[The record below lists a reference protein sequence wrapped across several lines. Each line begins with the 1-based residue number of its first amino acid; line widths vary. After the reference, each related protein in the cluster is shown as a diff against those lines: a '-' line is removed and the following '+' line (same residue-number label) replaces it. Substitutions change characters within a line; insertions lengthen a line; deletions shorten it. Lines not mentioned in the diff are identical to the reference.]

1 MKCNHIKSVQLNLS
15 TNLVTYFVLELSGQ
29 DQEETMRHLI
39 ESLRNFADGA
49 FVIDES
55 MRIVY
60 CNKVA
65 EAILGFDNQD
75 IVGQFCYQ
83 LLHGYDDGM
92 HLVCKAR
99 CQVARMALNSKPVPN
114 YDIQITTNYG
124 IKRWLNMSVLTY
136 RTGNTNE
143 KKVIVHLFH
152 DLNHKKVNERIL
164 TQTIGM
170 GSCDQDIPTKSR
182 SEMGLHLKQLTPR
195 ERETLALLA
204 KGHGTSEI
212 SDRLS
217 ISQNTA
223 RNHVQHILQKLQVHT
238 RLEAVAYINKHD
250 IPG

>member
-1 MKCNHIKSVQLNLS
+1 MSQL
-15 TNLVTYFVLELSGQ
+15 FDALE
-29 DQEETMRHLI
+29 DA
-39 ESLRNFADGA
+39 ADGA
-49 FVIDES
+49 FVVDDKL
-55 MRIVY
+55 RIAY
-60 CNKVA
+60 WNKAA

-75 IVGQFCYQ
+75 IVGQFCHQ
-83 LLHGYDDGM
+83 LLRGYDDGM
-92 HLVCKAR
+92 HLVCKAQ
-99 CQVARMALNSKPVPN
+99 CQVARMALNSKSVPN
-114 YDIQITTNYG
+114 YDIQTTTNYG

-136 RTGNTNE
+136 RTGKTNE
-143 KKVIVHLFH
+143 KKVIVHLFY

-164 TQTIGM
+164 TQTIRM
-170 GSCDQDIPTKSR
+170 GSCDQDVPTKSR
-182 SEMGLHLKQLTPR
+182 SDMGLHLKRLTPR

-250 IPG
+250 ILG